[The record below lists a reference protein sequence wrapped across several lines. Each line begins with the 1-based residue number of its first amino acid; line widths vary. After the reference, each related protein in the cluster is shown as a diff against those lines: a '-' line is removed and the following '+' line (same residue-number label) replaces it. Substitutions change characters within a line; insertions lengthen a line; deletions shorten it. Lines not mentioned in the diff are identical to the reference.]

1 MVEPSELEPPVAKR
15 PRRRV
20 RRVLLVA
27 LAIFLVAFAS
37 ALLVP
42 LPFIG
47 KPLII
52 FAGTPFAVSQLRAAL
67 GRPVALDDVD
77 LRVFRLQVTA
87 TGLAV
92 AEPDGRQPFAGFTR
106 LDIHLRILPLLWRR
120 LIIRELTLVNPRVRI
135 VRTGPAT
142 FNVSD
147 LLPRGTGGSGGGGRG
162 FDYTIERVTVVGGVL
177 AFEDRTVSPPRVV
190 EATDLRLELR
200 DVSTTADTAAGT
212 ATLAFTLA
220 GAPVTLAA
228 DGIRGSPAQARARLE
243 VPDLDLARLFGGARE
258 GDRLVPERGVMATR
272 LALTYDEPAGARLDG
287 ELTVRDLAVTRGGQ
301 DAPFVTVPALAL
313 SARGLGYRD
322 GRAAAERLELRAD
335 PTVTDGRARFEVRP
349 LHVVVEDASY
359 PAAGPAR
366 VALSAALADR
376 GALEA
381 RGTATL
387 GPPGASLQVL
397 LRGADVMLPAPYI
410 PEAAPITPGGGRL
423 DADLAIAYVA
433 GTGLRA
439 DGDVRATDLVLRR
452 RGQAEP
458 LATHPRVTL
467 AVRGVQVGDDGAVRV
482 ERLAMSGAP
491 TLVDATATP
500 PLRVE
505 LAALDFQAEDATWPA
520 RGPARVRLDAR
531 DRAGGSV
538 AVAGTFDPT
547 TLGTD
552 VRATLRD
559 LDLARAAGYFPAD
572 SPVTLTGGRLG
583 ARMRL
588 VYGAP
593 TLRLDGNLTVADGV
607 LHRPG
612 QAEPFVLHPEL
623 RTAIAG
629 FTLRDGN
636 LAIQRLAVSGTPT
649 VLDTTVTPP
658 VKAEFTRLALTAEGA
673 AWPAG
678 RPTRFTID
686 AAVRDGGAAEL
697 TGTFH
702 PATLAADVRATL
714 RDVDL
719 ARAAPYLPA
728 GGPVGHVAGH
738 GTVAATLRHD
748 RATGLRLAADGAIE
762 DVAVGASAT
771 APPLLRDRRLGF
783 RLDDLALK
791 NGSFRIG
798 KLAVTGAPALALPGG
813 EPERVVALRGL
824 ALAVADVASPATGPG
839 RVEVVADLPGAGT
852 LAIDGTAR
860 LDTRD
865 VDLAVRLDAATLAP
879 YAPVLPFDTGLAG
892 TATAD
897 LRVAGRI
904 ADGAG
909 LEVAGA
915 VRGTDLALGPPDRPV
930 LSAKSLEASAI
941 EIRWPAEL
949 VVGRLAVDD
958 PVALVEREQDG
969 TFPLRAMLR
978 PRRAPPPPNGSSAP
992 PAGAP
997 EPGSAPDDR
1006 RPFVVRFGEIVL
1018 DDGDVR
1024 FVDHSTTPAYSE
1036 QLSRLALSLRGFST
1050 DPDGRATLTAH
1061 GLLGATSALELRG
1074 ELAPFARPFYL
1085 EVEGE
1090 LREFQLPRTN
1100 PYFRRLF
1107 AWFLKRGSLT
1117 TRVHYRIV
1125 GDQLEAKNDL
1135 SFQRLGVERD
1145 RAATDADKKIG
1156 LPLGLIVAVATD
1168 SRGDLAFSLPVQG
1181 KLGSPEFS
1189 FGSAIWAGLKNALTN
1204 LVTGPFRA
1212 IGGLFR
1218 KGEEEAEEPRID
1230 PVRFPPG
1237 AATVTAEAERHLQ
1250 RVADFLRSSPGVVL
1264 SVTPVVGAADGAA
1277 LRTQEVT
1284 ARIQRVQREAG
1295 LADFGAAAARVFRE
1309 TAGGQPVPPTADE
1322 IVEALRERLP
1332 LPEAAAADLAAR
1344 RLAAARDALVRAA
1357 GVEAE
1362 RLRPGD
1368 PVLAAEG
1375 DGRVEFAL
1383 ED

>member
-1 MVEPSELEPPVAKR
+1 MAEPSELEPPA
-15 PRRRV
+15 PRRRRW

-27 LAIFLVAFAS
+27 LAIVLVAFAA

-47 KPLII
+47 KPLIV
-52 FAGTPFAVSQLRAAL
+52 FAGTPFAVSQLSAAL
-67 GRPVALDDVD
+67 GRPVALEDVD
-77 LRVFRLQVTA
+77 LLPFRRQVHA
-87 TGLAV
+87 VGLAV
-92 AEPDGRQPFAGFTR
+92 KEPDGRASFAGFDR
-106 LDIHLRILPLLWRR
+106 LTVHLRLLPLLWRR
-120 LIIRELTLVNPRVRI
+120 LVIRELTLVNPRIRI

-147 LLPRGTGGSGGGGRG
+147 LLPRGTRKETGGRG
-162 FDYTIERVTVVGGVL
+162 FDYTIEHLTVTGGVL
-177 AFEDRTVSPPRVV
+177 ALEDRTVSPPRVV

-200 DVSTTADTAAGT
+200 DVSTTTDAASGT
-212 ATLAFTLA
+212 ATLTFALA

-228 DGIRGSPAQARARLE
+228 DGIRGSPAQARARLD
-243 VPDLDLARLFGGARE
+243 VADLDLGRLFGGARE
-258 GDRLVPERGVMATR
+258 GDGLVAERGVLTTR
-272 LALTYDEPAGARLDG
+272 LALTYDTPAGARLDG
-287 ELTVRDLAVTRGGQ
+287 DLAVRDLAVTRRGQ
-301 DAPFVTVPALAL
+301 DAPFLTVPGLAL
-313 SARGLGYRD
+313 TARGLGYRD
-322 GRAAAERLELRAD
+322 GRASAGRLELAAN
-335 PTVTDGRARFEVRP
+335 PTVTDAGTRFEIRP
-349 LHVVVEDASY
+349 LRLVLEDASY

-366 VALSAALADR
+366 VSLTAALADR

-381 RGTATL
+381 RGTATVGPL
-387 GPPGASLQVL
+387 GANLRVL
-397 LRGADVMLPAPYI
+397 LRGADLTLPVPYI
-410 PEAAPITPGGGRL
+410 PATVPITPGAGRL
-423 DADLAIAYVA
+423 DADLSVAYSTGA
-433 GTGLRA
+433 GLRA
-439 DGDVRATDLVLRR
+439 DGDVRGTRVVLLRQ
-452 RGQAEP
+452 GQAEP
-458 LATHPRVTL
+458 FATHPRVTL
-467 AVRGVQVGDDGAVRV
+467 AIRGFHLGDDGAVRV
-482 ERLAMSGAP
+482 ERLAMSSAP
-491 TLVDATATP
+491 TLVDATAAP

-505 LAALDFQAEDATWPA
+505 LAALDFLAEDATWPS

-538 AVAGTFDPT
+538 AIAGTFDPT
-547 TLGTD
+547 NLATD

-559 LDLARAAGYFPAD
+559 LDLARAAGYFRAD

-583 ARMRL
+583 SRLHL

-593 TLRLDGNLTVADGV
+593 TLRVDGDVTVTDGV

-623 RTAIAG
+623 KTTIAG
-629 FTLRDGN
+629 FTLRDGS

-649 VLDTTVTPP
+649 VVDASVTPP
-658 VKAEFTRLALTAEGA
+658 VRAEFTRLALTAEGA

-678 RPTRFTID
+678 RPTRITVD
-686 AAVRDGGAAEL
+686 AAVRDGGTAEL
-697 TGTFH
+697 AGTFH

-714 RDVDL
+714 RDVAL
-719 ARAAPYLPA
+719 ARAAPYLPP
-728 GGPVGHVAGH
+728 GGAVGHVAGRAAV
-738 GTVAATLRHD
+738 TATLRHD
-748 RATGLRLAADGAIE
+748 RATGLRLAADGTLE
-762 DVAVGASAT
+762 EVALAASST
-771 APPLLRDRRLGF
+771 AAPLLREPRLTF

-791 NGSFRIG
+791 DGAVRVG
-798 KLAVTGAPALALPGG
+798 TLAVSGAPAVAVPGG
-813 EPERVVALRGL
+813 EPTRVVALKGL
-824 ALAVADVASPATGPG
+824 RVAVADAAWPAAGPT
-839 RVEVVADLPGAGT
+839 RVEIAAELPDAGRLAIAGT
-852 LAIDGTAR
+852 VRA
-860 LDTRD
+860 DTRD
-865 VDLAVRLDAATLAP
+865 VDLAVRLDEAPLAP
-879 YAPVLPFDTGLAG
+879 YAAFLPLDADLAG

-897 LRVAGRI
+897 LRVAGRA
-904 ADGAG
+904 ADGGAI
-909 LEVAGA
+909 EVAGA
-915 VRGTDLALGPPDRPV
+915 LRGADLALGPAGRPV
-930 LSAKSLEASAI
+930 VTVKRLEASGI
-941 EIRWPAEL
+941 ELRWPSEI
-949 VVGRLAVDD
+949 VVGRLAVGD

-978 PRRAPPPPNGSSAP
+978 PRSAPASSNGSGP
-992 PAGAP
+992 PAT
-997 EPGSAPDDR
+997 EPVANG
-1006 RPFVVRFGEIVL
+1006 RPLVVRFGEIVL

-1036 QLSRLALSLRGFST
+1036 ELSRLALSVRGFST
-1050 DPDGRATLTAH
+1050 DPAGRATLTAQ

-1074 ELAPFARPFYL
+1074 ELAPFAKPFFL

-1125 GDQLEAKNDL
+1125 GDQLEARNDL

-1168 SRGDLAFSLPVQG
+1168 SRGDLAFSVPVQG

-1189 FGSAIWAGLKNALTN
+1189 LGGAIWAGLKNALAN

-1218 KGEEEAEEPRID
+1218 KGEEDVEEPRID

-1237 AATVTAEAERHLQ
+1237 AATVTADAERHLQ
-1250 RVADFLRSSPGVVL
+1250 RVADFLRGAPGVAL
-1264 SVTPVVGAADGAA
+1264 SLTPVVGATDGVA

-1295 LADFGAAAARVFRE
+1295 LADFAAAATRVFAE
-1309 TAGGQPVPPTADE
+1309 ASGGQPAPATADE
-1322 IVEALRERLP
+1322 IVEALRESEP
-1332 LPEAAAADLAAR
+1332 LPDAAVQELAAR
-1344 RLAAARDALVRAA
+1344 RLAATRDALVRAA

-1362 RLRPGD
+1362 RLRPGE
-1368 PVLAAEG
+1368 PVLAGDG
-1375 DGRVEFAL
+1375 DGRVEFSL